1 VRGLAR
7 AWRKAIKSSPSGAA
21 ISGWALAS
29 FPTAPTSRS
38 VTITKYSR
46 VCCGASRLVRV
57 RNSETHARTERT
69 YFRKLTKTN
78 TK

>member
-29 FPTAPTSRS
+29 FPTAPTSPAPS
-38 VTITKYSR
+38 QSLNILGFVVGFGGFSQSPQI
-46 VCCGASRLVRV
+46 
-57 RNSETHARTERT
+57 
-69 YFRKLTKTN
+69 RKHLPGPN
-78 TK
+78 GRIFGN